1 MSQDKDVV
9 VTPVEHGGPPSRSR
23 TFDERLAVCF
33 PSLFRRSAA
42 LVQRLSPRSRLK
54 RALLRRGLVSGW
66 AAHNRRD
73 FKVMLVRY
81 APDVEF
87 ELARSIQPLGLGGVY
102 HGHAGVVE
110 ALGKMAEAWDLTEL
124 EPAYV
129 LDLGDRLLN
138 LGFMRS
144 HARASGVQL
153 EQKFSQLITPY
164 EGLVSRDQ
172 SFFSWEDGLRA
183 AGLDPDAIVL
193 PPRQR
198 TAQALGGA
206 G

>member
-1 MSQDKDVV
+1 V
-9 VTPVEHGGPPSRSR
+9 R
-23 TFDERLAVCF
+23 F

-42 LVQRLSPRSRLK
+42 LVQRRLSPRSRLK

-73 FKVMLVRY
+73 FKLMLVRY

-87 ELARSIQPLGLGGVY
+87 ELARSIQPLGLGGIY
-102 HGHAGVVE
+102 HGHASVVE
-110 ALGKMAEAWDLTEL
+110 ALGKMAEAWDYTEL

-129 LDLGDRLLN
+129 LDLGDRVLN

-144 HARASGVQL
+144 HARASGVPL
-153 EQKFSQLITPY
+153 EQEFSQLITPR
-164 EGLVSRDQ
+164 EGLVSHDQ
-172 SFFSWEDGLRA
+172 SFFSWEEGLRA
-183 AGLDPDAIVL
+183 AGLDPDAIAL
-193 PPRQR
+193 PPRKK
-198 TAQALGGA
+198 TTQALGGA